1 MGVEWVPGQRT
12 RWVIAYGVKLASSRA
27 LRENAATELTLWE
40 GGGVPLESGHE
51 DGAAEELCW
60 LEGKRREPSHAWEHS
75 VLLVL
80 PVAIA
85 QPQFFEKYLYP
96 SLVYTLEE

>member
-1 MGVEWVPGQRT
+1 MRVEWVPGQRT
-12 RWVIAYGVKLASSRA
+12 RSVIACGVKLESSRA

-40 GGGVPLESGHE
+40 GGVPLESGHE

-60 LEGKRREPSHAWEHS
+60 LEGKHREPSHAWEHS
-75 VLLVL
+75 VLPVL

-85 QPQFFEKYLYP
+85 QPQFSEKYLHP
-96 SLVYTLEE
+96 SLAYTLEE